1 MNSAALKRIYLF
13 SVPFPATFM
22 IPGGAVHH
30 CARAATT
37 FVLLPS
43 PPPPVYTRCTGA
55 GCDEGID
62 FRPSFHP
69 YSTQTRDS
77 RNLRH
82 GFLVSLLSVDYGS
95 LTDSPKSCGM
105 CVTQITPFGGIPRAH
120 CTSPP
125 TATGRK
131 TSMNERAVNSLGD
144 ARMDGRVCRDVT
156 HNPFGIS
163 YYLL

>member
-55 GCDEGID
+55 GCDKGID

-95 LTDSPKSCGM
+95 LTDSPESCGM
-105 CVTQITPFGGIPRAH
+105 CVTNHSFRWHPASALHIPADGHRTENKH
-120 CTSPP
+120 
-125 TATGRK
+125 
-131 TSMNERAVNSLGD
+131 ERASGQFIRGCADGWESL
-144 ARMDGRVCRDVT
+144 
-156 HNPFGIS
+156 P
-163 YYLL
+163 